1 MAKKDKKDE
10 EYKDENLHN
19 EPEQDDEDFGLPDLD
34 EDFDSSDSE
43 EENDSA
49 LTEDA
54 EEESSFDTSETS
66 EDPFAS
72 NTDEEYDPNPFGDD
86 DEDELEEQPISTYSP
101 PKKQSAAPII
111 ITLSIII
118 IIACALVYFFFLR
131 EPEKEPVAKKPVKDT
146 TSYVVEKPVEPEPEV
161 IEPEEPAVGV
171 VNTLN
176 SRTGRSYVVVGS
188 FFDDDLAKDYAEKLI
203 VDGTNAFIIPP
214 FGKSKFT
221 RVAIEETE
229 NFASASTR
237 ATELSGQYK
246 EQPWPLKY

>member
-34 EDFDSSDSE
+34 DDSESYEDTSSTQEESE
-43 EENDSA
+43 EEA
-49 LTEDA
+49 
-54 EEESSFDTSETS
+54 SETS
-66 EDPFAS
+66 EEPFS
-72 NTDEEYDPNPFGDD
+72 SDSDHDSEYDPNPFGDED
-86 DEDELEEQPISTYSP
+86 DSPVSTYTP

-111 ITLSIII
+111 ITLSIIV
-118 IIACALVYFFFLR
+118 IIACALVYYFFLR
-131 EPEKEPVAKKPVKDT
+131 EPQKEPVSQEPVKDT

-161 IEPEEPAVGV
+161 IEPEEPAVGE

-188 FFDDDLAKDYAEKLI
+188 FFDEDLARDYAEKLTKN
-203 VDGTNAFIIPP
+203 GTNAFIIPP
-214 FGKSKFT
+214 FGKSKFN

-229 NFASASTR
+229 SFAAASTR
-237 ATELSGQYK
+237 ATELTGQFK

>member
-34 EDFDSSDSE
+34 DDSDSSDS
-43 EENDSA
+43 D
-49 LTEDA
+49 
-54 EEESSFDTSETS
+54 EESSSSTEDSEQDSTETS
-66 EDPFAS
+66 
-72 NTDEEYDPNPFGDD
+72 DELFTIDQDDEYDPNPFGDD
-86 DEDELEEQPISTYSP
+86 DKEGDELDEEPASTYTP

-111 ITLSIII
+111 ITLSIIV
-118 IIACALVYFFFLR
+118 IIACALVYYFFLR
-131 EPEKEPVAKKPVKDT
+131 EPEKEPVAQEPVKDT

-161 IEPEEPAVGV
+161 IEPEPEPTEGV

-188 FFDDDLAKDYAEKLI
+188 FFDEDLAKDYADKLTK
-203 VDGTNAFIIPP
+203 DGTNAYIIPP
-214 FGKSKFT
+214 FGKSKFN

-229 NFASASTR
+229 SFAQASTR
-237 ATELSGQYK
+237 ATELSGQFK